1 MKNKSLKEKSKLNDY
16 HQKKNKVA
24 LEAVKQML
32 KHPLSLEQA
41 RKQTESFM
49 RDQNSTRPE
58 KD

>member
-1 MKNKSLKEKSKLNDY
+1 MKNKVLKEKSKLNDY

-24 LEAVKQML
+24 LEEVKEML

-49 RDQNSTRPE
+49 RDQNSKKPV